1 MKFSLLAIT
10 LLGASTL
17 VYGGLIPHHKKV
29 GAASFLDNGDKQ
41 LGGTQKESFTVTLHH
56 GLKNLLQSPST
67 SSYAKDGIQG
77 GKNDD
82 SNGDD
87 GSHKPPSI
95 K

>member
-1 MKFSLLAIT
+1 MKFSLLAIM
-10 LLGASTL
+10 LLGTATL
-17 VYGGLIPHHKKV
+17 AHGGLIPRYEKV
-29 GAASFLDNGDKQ
+29 GSALFIDNGVKQ
-41 LGGTQKESFTVTLHH
+41 QGDTQKEAFTVTLHH
-56 GLKNLLQSPST
+56 GLKNLLQPVSAI
-67 SSYAKDGIQG
+67 SYTTDGIQG